1 MKPKLLICTPI
12 KNIKGLY
19 EKLNKFFTLTY
30 KPIASEN
37 QLKNLNQFDYIF
49 TNPNMSKIKFD
60 KFFLIK
66 CEKLKAI
73 CTASTGTNH
82 IDLQYMKDNKIR
94 LIYLRNNKK
103 VINKISSTAEHAFA
117 LMMSTVRHINT
128 SAMSIR
134 KKKWEYLPYV
144 GRQMNF
150 LTVGVVGYGRLGKMF
165 VRLLKGFDP
174 KILIYEKKFKI
185 RDYNKK
191 YQTGLNELLRKSDII
206 ALHIHADKENINF
219 IDKKKLRIA
228 KKNLI
233 IINTSRGEVVNEVD
247 IINFLKKNKSAKY
260 STDVVKNEI
269 KGKWESKILKEFL
282 KGNKNILITPHIGGM
297 TDDAQFLAYHAAAND
312 LIKIL

>member
-60 KFFLIK
+60 KFFLVK

-103 VINKISSTAEHAFA
+103 VIN
-117 LMMSTVRHINT
+117 N
-128 SAMSIR
+128 
-134 KKKWEYLPYV
+134 
-144 GRQMNF
+144 
-150 LTVGVVGYGRLGKMF
+150 
-165 VRLLKGFDP
+165 
-174 KILIYEKKFKI
+174 IY
-185 RDYNKK
+185 
-191 YQTGLNELLRKSDII
+191 
-206 ALHIHADKENINF
+206 
-219 IDKKKLRIA
+219 
-228 KKNLI
+228 
-233 IINTSRGEVVNEVD
+233 
-247 IINFLKKNKSAKY
+247 
-260 STDVVKNEI
+260 
-269 KGKWESKILKEFL
+269 
-282 KGNKNILITPHIGGM
+282 
-297 TDDAQFLAYHAAAND
+297 DA
-312 LIKIL
+312 

>member
-12 KNIKGLY
+12 KNIKDLY
-19 EKLNKFFTLTY
+19 EKLNKFFILTY
-30 KPIASEN
+30 RPLASEN

-60 KFFLIK
+60 KNFLVK

-73 CTASTGTNH
+73 CTASTGINH
-82 IDLQYMKDNKIR
+82 IDLQYLKDNRIR

-117 LMMSTVRHINT
+117 LMMNTLRHINT

-150 LTVGVVGYGRLGKMF
+150 MTIGVVGYGRLGKIF
-165 VRLLKGFDP
+165 VRLLKGFNS

-185 RDYNKK
+185 NDHNKK
-191 YQTGLNELLRKSDII
+191 YQTGLNELLKKSDII
-206 ALHIHADKENINF
+206 SLHIHADKENINF
-219 IDKKKLRIA
+219 INNKKLSIV

-233 IINTSRGEVVNEVD
+233 IINTSRGEVVNEDD
-247 IINFLKKNKSAKY
+247 IIKFLKKNKLAKY

-297 TDDAQFLAYHAAAND
+297 TDEAQFLAYHAVAND
-312 LIKIL
+312 LIKLI

>member
-12 KNIKGLY
+12 KNIKDLY
-19 EKLNKFFTLTY
+19 EKLNKFFIITY
-30 KPIASEN
+30 KPTVSEN

-60 KFFLIK
+60 KNFLIK
-66 CEKLKAI
+66 CDRLKAI

-82 IDLQYMKDNKIR
+82 IDLQYLKDNRIK
-94 LIYLRNNKK
+94 LVYLRNNKK

-117 LMMSTVRHINT
+117 LMMNTVRHINT
-128 SAMSIR
+128 SAMSVR
-134 KKKWEYLPYV
+134 KKQWEYLPYV

-150 LTVGVVGYGRLGKMF
+150 LTVGVIGYGRLGKMF
-165 VRLLKGFDP
+165 VKLLKGFDP

-185 RDYNKK
+185 SDHNKK
-191 YQTGLNELLRKSDII
+191 YQTGLNELLKKSDII

-219 IDKKKLRIA
+219 IDNKKLRIV

-233 IINTSRGEVVNEVD
+233 IINTSRGEVVNEGD
-247 IINFLKKNKSAKY
+247 IINFLKNNKSAKY

-269 KGKWESKILKEFL
+269 KGKWKSKILNEFL

-297 TDDAQFLAYHAAAND
+297 TDDAQFLAYHAVAND
-312 LIKIL
+312 LIKMI

>member
-19 EKLNKFFTLTY
+19 EKLNKFFILTY

-117 LMMSTVRHINT
+117 LMMSTVRYINT

-134 KKKWEYLPYV
+134 KKKWEYLSYV

-312 LIKIL
+312 LIKII